1 MPVPNYGYGRSSGI
15 LRARID
21 NIIYNDW
28 VDGNL
33 DELSYVDRQGGE
45 PKRRVVHMPTDTR
58 YKACASIPHE
68 VYARS
73 RAERRYVG

>member
-15 LRARID
+15 FRARID

-33 DELSYVDRQGGE
+33 DELVYVDRQAGGS
-45 PKRRVVHMPTDTR
+45 KHRIINVPTGART
-58 YKACASIPHE
+58 KVCGSITYE
-68 VYARS
+68 VYAMS
-73 RAERRYVG
+73 